1 MPLMTAPALVQQI
14 LLVAAQAL
22 LLYCLSRILFVW
34 ALQALATGGHGGGP
48 LVKLLR
54 LPGNALHELS
64 HAIGYLV
71 CGYRV
76 KRLVLCI
83 ADPAG
88 RGSCAPGRPWLP
100 LAPPWLATGVAA
112 VMPLLVGTAALYGLA
127 CLLQIPLS
135 IGESAEDEPRLL
147 ALWDSVRITLQSLD
161 YHDWRTYVFLYGA
174 FSIGAELAPSDND
187 LRRSV
192 GPLAVLAAAVALVGW
207 YLGALHPASQ
217 AWAWFSRTLSGVLDA
232 VAALLALGLLAVGLV
247 TVVVLLPALAW
258 RALRKVSA
266 NA

>member
-1 MPLMTAPALVQQI
+1 MTAPALVQQI
-14 LLVAAQAL
+14 LLVAAEAL

-34 ALQALATGGHGGGP
+34 ALQALATSGHGGGP

-83 ADPAG
+83 VDPAG

-112 VMPLLVGTAALYGLA
+112 MMPLFVGTAALYGLA
-127 CLLQIPLS
+127 RLLGVPL
-135 IGESAEDEPRLL
+135 GMGDSAADEPRLL
-147 ALWDSVRITLQSLD
+147 ALWDGVRITLQSLD
-161 YHDWRTYVFLYGA
+161 YRDWRTYAFFYAA

-187 LRRSV
+187 VRRSV
-192 GPLAVLAAAVALVGW
+192 GPLAVVAASVAVAGW
-207 YLGALHPASQ
+207 YLGALHPDSR
-217 AWAWFSRTLSGVLDA
+217 AWAWFSQALSGLLDA

-247 TVVVLLPALAW
+247 AAVVLLPALAW
-258 RALRKVSA
+258 RALRKLSA
-266 NA
+266 DA